1 MFADLSLGHI
11 LIIMLIVMLVFGSKR
26 LPEMGASMG
35 KGIREFK
42 RSLKE
47 VQDTIDTPEPA
58 TPVVRRLE
66 TPVLDD
72 REPKKLSE

>member
-42 RSLKE
+42 RSLRE
-47 VQDTIDTPEPA
+47 VQGTLDAPDPDPQTP
-58 TPVVRRLE
+58 RH
-66 TPVLDD
+66 LDAVSMAD
-72 REPKKLSE
+72 GEPKKLSE